1 MSIWNRFQ
9 HLLRALHR
17 TPQLLRGSG
26 PTHEQ
31 SFEQLLV
38 HHGIFR
44 SPRIGYERHPK
55 GPNRWP
61 DFELYDE
68 RMVIPVELKTTSSP
82 YVHMGQTWFQS
93 HGLYII
99 SRHAPVSPTSSA
111 RPSVFISFG
120 KEMRTDEEEERYRV
134 FKEDLARFKTS
145 SKKTFTS
152 TAHWTVRTSI
162 RYRLEEERAEE
173 RFRSV
178 METLRR
184 L

>member
-1 MSIWNRFQ
+1 MSIWFRFQ
-9 HLLRALHR
+9 HLLHALHR
-17 TPQLLRGSG
+17 TPQLLRGRG
-26 PTHEQ
+26 PSHEQ
-31 SFEQLLV
+31 SFERLLD

-68 RMVIPVELKTTSSP
+68 RMVIPVELKTTSSA
-82 YVHMGQTWFQS
+82 YVHMGHTWFQS

-99 SRHAPVSPTSSA
+99 SRHTPSPSIF
-111 RPSVFISFG
+111 VSFG
-120 KEMRTDEEEERYRV
+120 KDMRTDEEEERYRT
-134 FKEDLARFKTS
+134 FKEDLARFKTF

-152 TAHWTVRTSI
+152 TAHWTVRASI

>member
-1 MSIWNRFQ
+1 MSLWFRFQ
-9 HLLRALHR
+9 HLLHALHR

-26 PTHEQ
+26 SSHEQ
-31 SFEQLLV
+31 SFERLLH

-55 GPNRWP
+55 GPNCWP

-68 RMVIPVELKTTSSP
+68 RTVIPVELKTTSSP
-82 YVHMGQTWFQS
+82 YVHMGETWIQS

-99 SRHAPVSPTSSA
+99 SRHTPSPSI
-111 RPSVFISFG
+111 FISFG
-120 KEMRTDEEEERYRV
+120 KDMRTDEEEERYRI
-134 FKEDLARFKTS
+134 FKEDLARFKTF

-152 TAHWTVRTSI
+152 TAHWTVRASI
-162 RYRLEEERAEE
+162 RYHLEEERAEE